1 MDRINPSQYA
11 GLFSG
16 YTELRIQENKSLSI
30 AFLKGNNVAN
40 IKSASSGVS
49 ARVYKNGAWG
59 FASNSQ
65 KTDEAIRFV
74 IDSATKNALFLDSRE
89 QKMINHFPATSY
101 SSTNDFS
108 TLKPQ
113 LSQGQLSDFL
123 KEIDEYILKKI
134 KPKSQGMKN
143 ITWAKSDAINDTWSN
158 SWLITSLC

>member
-65 KTDEAIRFV
+65 KTNEAIRFV
-74 IDSATKNALFLDSRE
+74 IDAATKNAIFLDSRE
-89 QKMINHFPATSY
+89 KKKLNPLPIASY
-101 SSTNDFS
+101 SSINDFS
-108 TLKPQ
+108 TQKPH
-113 LSQGQLSDFL
+113 LSQGELVAFL
-123 KEIDEYILKKI
+123 KEIDEYILKKYPDLSSRSI
-134 KPKSQGMKN
+134 
-143 ITWAKSDAINDTWSN
+143 
-158 SWLITSLC
+158 SLN